1 MIWTAVCS
9 DQFPVPIEPVG
20 PMKTI
25 LVARFE
31 LSSVLTYNSVGERIR
46 VLRAMDEGLSLF
58 QYIIHLFMV
67 DNS

>member
-1 MIWTAVCS
+1 
-9 DQFPVPIEPVG
+9 
-20 PMKTI
+20 MKTI

-46 VLRAMDEGLSLF
+46 VLQAMDEGLSLF